1 MKVVTSLALLAVS
14 LCPALLLAQA
24 GGCDAKRQSIEQEIT
39 YAQAHGNTSRVQGL
53 QTALAQVKAHCTDAS
68 LRSDA
73 QQKVAK
79 AQQKAVAR
87 DQELEEAREQGKSAD
102 KMADRQRKA
111 DEAHAQLQQAM
122 MDAEAL
128 H

>member
-1 MKVVTSLALLAVS
+1 MKAVTSLALLCAC
-14 LCPALLLAQA
+14 LCPAVLLAQS

-39 YAQAHGNTSRVQGL
+39 YAQAHGNDSRVQGL

-73 QQKVAK
+73 EQKVAK
-79 AQQKAVAR
+79 AQQKAAAR
-87 DQELEEAREQGKSAD
+87 DQELAEAREQGKSAD

-111 DEAHAQLQQAM
+111 DEAHAELQQAM

>member
-1 MKVVTSLALLAVS
+1 V
-14 LCPALLLAQA
+14 LLAQSGA
-24 GGCDAKRQSIEQEIT
+24 CDAKRQSIEQEIT
-39 YAQAHGNTSRVQGL
+39 YAQAHGNASRVQGL

-73 QQKVAK
+73 EQKVAK
-79 AQQKAVAR
+79 AQQKVVAQE
-87 DQELEEAREQGKSAD
+87 QELAEAREQGKGAD
-102 KMADRQRKA
+102 KMADRQRKV
-111 DEAHAQLQQAM
+111 DDAHAQLQQAM

>member
-1 MKVVTSLALLAVS
+1 MKAVTSLALLCAC
-14 LCPALLLAQA
+14 LCPAVLFAQSGA
-24 GGCDAKRQSIEQEIT
+24 CDAKRQSIEQEIT
-39 YAQAHGNTSRVQGL
+39 YAQAHGNDSRVQGL

-73 QQKVAK
+73 EQKVAK

-87 DQELEEAREQGKSAD
+87 DQELAEAREQGKSAD

-111 DEAHAQLQQAM
+111 DEAHAELQQAM